1 MMPQLL
7 AFATSLYGLLT
18 LFALALTIVAFFFAA
33 KARAA
38 IDTAVGTGVY
48 GKSLRLFDLSYGNAA
63 EALRVRRLVPPERLW
78 TYDETYLERFA
89 QAALHAT
96 VPGGEAA
103 LHYYVRAVLRR
114 LDLWFAV
121 GLGAF
126 VILVDVAIADA
137 LSAAYPLWTR
147 AAWIGA
153 CMALVYLAA
162 DIAEDLKL
170 ASILDR
176 AAKGGDDAV
185 AAIDAGEA
193 AAANMLTRVKLV
205 SITLSGVGIAVFL
218 VLATLAAIVI
228 RPPGDP
234 APEPV
239 PVRVG
244 DD

>member
-1 MMPQLL
+1 M
-7 AFATSLYGLLT
+7 AGRWVFCRG
-18 LFALALTIVAFFFAA
+18 
-33 KARAA
+33 R
-38 IDTAVGTGVY
+38 GC
-48 GKSLRLFDLSYGNAA
+48 
-63 EALRVRRLVPPERLW
+63 
-78 TYDETYLERFA
+78 FA

-114 LDLWFAV
+114 RDLWFAV

-137 LSAAYPLWTR
+137 LSTAYPLWTR
-147 AAWIGA
+147 AASIGA
-153 CMALVYLAA
+153 CMGLVYLAA
-162 DIAEDLKL
+162 DVAEDLKL

-185 AAIDAGEA
+185 AA
-193 AAANMLTRVKLV
+193 AANMLTRIKLV
-205 SITLSGVGIAVFL
+205 SITLSGVGIAVFF
-218 VLATLAAIVI
+218 VLAMLAAIVI

-244 DD
+244 AD